1 MVFGS
6 GLVDPGG
13 MDPRIA
19 HVIRSM
25 EADIDG
31 RLTVPALA
39 DAVNLSPSRLAA
51 LFRRDTGV
59 SPVRYLRALR
69 MERARV
75 LLERTFLSVKEVMA
89 FVGVNDPSHFTRD
102 FRRHHGVPPT
112 RLRQRSWAADAGYPR
127 FGQRS
132 RETANELLAAPCAGT
147 AIVDGMVG
155 DGRADA
161 RTTTEKMNEPIG
173 CQGDGH
179 GENKP

>member
-1 MVFGS
+1 MLDGS
-6 GLVDPGG
+6 GLDRSGG

-19 HVIRSM
+19 HVIGSM
-25 EADIDG
+25 EKDIDG
-31 RLTVPALA
+31 RLTIPALA

-59 SPVRYLRALR
+59 SPARYLRALR

-75 LLERTFLSVKEVMA
+75 LLERTFLTVKEVMA

-112 RLRQRSWAADAGYPR
+112 RLRQRSWAADAGHPR
-127 FGQRS
+127 IGQRS
-132 RETANELLAAPCAGT
+132 RETANKPPAVPCAGA

-161 RTTTEKMNEPIG
+161 RITTEKTNEPIG
-173 CQGDGH
+173 RQGDGH
-179 GENKP
+179 GDNDP